1 MPKYKVKAN
10 ISVGYKDFSAGE
22 EYDLTKDEVKA
33 IGDEYLDPIAEEKV
47 KKEKEKEKDKEKE
60 KEKESK

>member
-22 EYDLTKDEVKA
+22 EYDLTKEEVKA
-33 IGDEYLDPIAEEKV
+33 IGDEYLEPIEEKKT
-47 KKEKEKEKDKEKE
+47 KKEKEKE
-60 KEKESK
+60 KEKESE

>member
-10 ISVGYKDFSAGE
+10 ISIGYKDFSAGE

-33 IGDEYLDPIAEEKV
+33 IGDEYLEPIEEKKT
-47 KKEKEKEKDKEKE
+47 KKEKEKESE
-60 KEKESK
+60 

>member
-33 IGDEYLDPIAEEKV
+33 IGDEYLEPIEEEKKT
-47 KKEKEKEKDKEKE
+47 KKEKEKE
-60 KEKESK
+60 KEKESDK

>member
-22 EYDLTKDEVKA
+22 EYDLTKEEVKA
-33 IGDEYLDPIAEEKV
+33 IGDEYLEPIEEKKA
-47 KKEKEKEKDKEKE
+47 KKEKEKES
-60 KEKESK
+60 ESE

>member
-22 EYDLTKDEVKA
+22 EYDLTKEEVKA
-33 IGDEYLDPIAEEKV
+33 IGDEYLEPIEEKKT
-47 KKEKEKEKDKEKE
+47 KKEKEKEEEEKKEK
-60 KEKESK
+60 

>member
-22 EYDLTKDEVKA
+22 EYELSKDEVKA
-33 IGDEYLDPIAEEKV
+33 IGDEYLEPIEESKKS
-47 KKEKEKEKDKEKE
+47 KKEKETE
-60 KEKESK
+60 

>member
-33 IGDEYLDPIAEEKV
+33 IGDEYLELIAEEKV
-47 KKEKEKEKDKEKE
+47 KKEKENK
-60 KEKESK
+60 